1 MSSRW
6 ARREGDAKALDARSP
21 RRKTRR
27 DPYTLFARVML
38 KISGG
43 DIEEVT
49 PDPIPNSE
57 VKLFGANGTAGG
69 TQWESRSL
77 PGSFYW

>member
-6 ARREGDAKALDARSP
+6 WRTLRGAAGAW
-21 RRKTRR
+21 TRPLER
-27 DPYTLFARVML
+27 GNAQKF
-38 KISGG
+38 GG

-77 PGSFYW
+77 PEFFFLK